1 MKKLHIALFAALWIG
16 FFSLPVLQTGC
27 TTAQTQ
33 TAYVT
38 LDATGKAAKASLDAS
53 TQLLKQ
59 GAITV
64 AQWQK
69 IADAYDNDFQPAY
82 ALAVASAGVASGP
95 APQALIDQQ
104 TALANSVKQLTP

>member
-1 MKKLHIALFAALWIG
+1 MKKYRSILVALMLLGLSA
-16 FFSLPVLQTGC
+16 PVVLQTGC
-27 TTAQTQ
+27 TSKQSQ
-33 TAYVT
+33 NAYVT
-38 LDATGKAAKASLDAS
+38 IDATGKAAKASLDAS

-69 IADAYDNDFQPAY
+69 IADAYDNVFQPAY
-82 ALAVASAGVASGP
+82 ALAIASAGVASAP

-104 TALANSVKQLTP
+104 TALAASVKNLTP